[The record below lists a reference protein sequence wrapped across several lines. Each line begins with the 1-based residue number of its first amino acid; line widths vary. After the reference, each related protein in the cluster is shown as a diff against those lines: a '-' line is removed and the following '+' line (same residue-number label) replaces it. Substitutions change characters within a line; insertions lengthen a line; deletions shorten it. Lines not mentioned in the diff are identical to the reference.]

1 MYNCELRHEQPCLV
15 SLHSGERKRKT
26 GREEIKLLCKI
37 CHWPCLISSSAR
49 WVLQLNIAVC
59 NGVLSSAVFARM
71 SALCRSKVR
80 QISRSPFMQTR
91 CRAVIPTCVLALTS
105 ISVSRTNRSTMS
117 LLRLRTAWCRAVLFN
132 ESTSDALAPELRRT
146 SATAGQLNL
155 KKRGKTERINGNQ
168 P

>member
-1 MYNCELRHEQPCLV
+1 MNNLV
-15 SLHSGERKRKT
+15 SSPCTLERERKT
-26 GREEIKLLCKI
+26 GREEIKLLYKI

-49 WVLQLNIAVC
+49 CELQLNIAVC